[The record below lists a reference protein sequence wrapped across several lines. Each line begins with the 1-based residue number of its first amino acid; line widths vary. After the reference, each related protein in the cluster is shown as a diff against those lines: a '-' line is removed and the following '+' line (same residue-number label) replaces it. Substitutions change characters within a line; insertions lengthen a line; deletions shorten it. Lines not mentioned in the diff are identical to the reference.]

1 MSFPTGRN
9 NLSAYPSGMAGKPNR
24 GIDHLVL
31 CVRHLEAARR
41 TDARLGFTLTPH
53 AVHPWGTG
61 NSLAQF
67 RGNFIELLTIDDPA
81 KITPAG
87 AREFSFG
94 AAADRFLKRREGCS
108 MIALATDD
116 ARRDRDEF
124 AAAGLGT
131 YAPFDFARQARLPDG
146 REATVAFSLAF
157 ATDARLPE
165 LTFFTCQHRAPE
177 FFWRPEYQR
186 HANGATTIEEILIAA
201 DDPPSLADLFARLE
215 GEDAV
220 SAQGGRLE
228 VATARGRL
236 TVLGREAAAE
246 RCPGL
251 PLPAA
256 PESAHIIGCRIA
268 VSDLDAVKMRFD
280 ASDVTYRAMSGAVQ
294 IAPDIAC
301 GMYLEL
307 AAP

>member
-1 MSFPTGRN
+1 M
-9 NLSAYPSGMAGKPNR
+9 SAYPILMPGKPNR

-41 TDARLGFTLTPH
+41 TYTRLGFTLTPH
-53 AVHPWGTG
+53 ACHPWGTG

-81 KITPAG
+81 KIAPAG
-87 AREFSFG
+87 GREFSFG
-94 AAADRFLKRREGCS
+94 ACTDGFLKRREGCS
-108 MIALATDD
+108 MLALASDD

-124 AAAGLGT
+124 ASAGLVS

-146 REATVAFSLAF
+146 HEVTVAFSLAF
-157 ATDARLPE
+157 VTDARLPE
-165 LTFFTCQHRAPE
+165 LTFFTCQQRAPE

-186 HANGATTIEEILIAA
+186 HANGATAIEEIIIVA
-201 DDPPSLADLFARLE
+201 DDPPSLADLFARLQ

-220 SAQGGRLE
+220 RAADGRLE
-228 VATARGRL
+228 VSTARGRL
-236 TVLGREAAAE
+236 TVLGRDAAAE

-256 PESAHIIGCRIA
+256 PESPHIIGCRIA

-280 ASDVTYRAMSGAVQ
+280 ASDVTYRPIAGAVQ

>member
-1 MSFPTGRN
+1 
-9 NLSAYPSGMAGKPNR
+9 MAVKPNR

-41 TDARLGFTLTPH
+41 TYARLGFTLTPH

-67 RGNFIELLTIDDPA
+67 QGNFIELLTVDDPA
-81 KITPAG
+81 KIAPAG

-94 AAADRFLKRREGCS
+94 AYADGFLRRREGCA
-108 MIALATDD
+108 MLALASTD

-124 AAAGLGT
+124 AAAGLGS
-131 YAPFDFARQARLPDG
+131 YAPFDFARQARLPEG
-146 REATVAFSLAF
+146 HEVTVAFSLAF
-157 ATDARLPE
+157 AIDERLPE
-165 LTFFTCQHRAPE
+165 AAFFVCQQRAPE

-186 HANGATTIEEILIAA
+186 HANGAMAIREILMVAA
-201 DDPPSLADLFARLE
+201 EPRDLADFFGRLE

-220 SAQGGRLE
+220 RQTDAGLE
-228 VATARGRL
+228 VDTARGRI
-236 TVLGREAAAE
+236 TVLGREAAGE

-256 PESAHIIGCRIA
+256 PESPHIIGCRVA
-268 VSDLDAVKMRFD
+268 VRDLDAVRMRFD
-280 ASDVTYRAMSGAVQ
+280 ASDVTYRPMSGAVQ

-307 AAP
+307 AAS